1 MLFQNGNKKARKGLK
16 IVIVGCGKIGS
27 TLTEKLYKEGHD
39 ITVVDVNGDRL
50 QSMAEQYDVMGVQGN
65 GASFQVQ
72 KDAGVGNADLFIAV
86 TDKDELNLLCCIVA
100 HFNGKCAAIARVRTP
115 DYSDEVGF
123 LKTKLDLAM
132 VINPEQQ
139 TAHEMARILS
149 LPEALAVN
157 SFARGSVEMVRFK
170 IPEGCVLDGQTLMR
184 LGTSFDCDVLIC
196 AVERNREIYIPGGS
210 FELRSGDVV
219 SFIATMPEARKF
231 FGKIDIRAFDVKR
244 TLIVGGGKASY
255 YLARHLIENGI
266 GVKII
271 EKDIKR
277 CDELGELLPQAEI
290 ICGDGTNAELLAEEE
305 IGEADA
311 FIPLTSIDEEN
322 IMLTLYAADV
332 SDAKVITKIQ
342 RKTFHKVIERLQL
355 GSIIY
360 PREITAEAIVAFV
373 RGMAASRGND
383 NIETLYHMFDNR
395 VEAVEFSVRAESKA
409 TNIPLKD
416 LKLRDNT
423 LVACIIRDGQSMIPR
438 GLDEIRTR
446 DNVII
451 VTTHTGLHVLDDIL
465 K

>member
-1 MLFQNGNKKARKGLK
+1 MLFQNKKDRKGLK

-39 ITVVDVNGDRL
+39 ITVVDVDSDRL

-65 GASFQVQ
+65 GASFEVQ

-115 DYSDEVGF
+115 DYSNEVGF

-170 IPEGCVLDGQTLMR
+170 IPEGCVLDGRTLAQ
-184 LGTSFDCDVLIC
+184 LGATMDSDVLIC
-196 AVERNREIYIPGGS
+196 AVERSREIFIPGGS
-210 FELRSGDVV
+210 FALQSGDVV
-219 SFIATMPEARKF
+219 SFIATMREARKF
-231 FGKIDIRAFDVKR
+231 FGEIGIRTFDVRR

-271 EKDIKR
+271 EKDIRR

-290 ICGDGTNAELLAEEE
+290 ICGDGTNAEVLAEEE

-311 FIPLTSIDEEN
+311 FIPLTGLDEEN

-342 RKTFHKVIERLQL
+342 RKTFHNVIDRLQL

-373 RGMAASRGND
+373 RGLAASRGND

-409 TNIPLKD
+409 TNIMLRD
-416 LKLRDNT
+416 LKLKDNT
-423 LVACIIRDGQSMIPR
+423 LVACIIRDGKSMIPR

-465 K
+465 R

>member
-1 MLFQNGNKKARKGLK
+1 M
-16 IVIVGCGKIGS
+16 
-27 TLTEKLYKEGHD
+27 
-39 ITVVDVNGDRL
+39 
-50 QSMAEQYDVMGVQGN
+50 
-65 GASFQVQ
+65 
-72 KDAGVGNADLFIAV
+72 
-86 TDKDELNLLCCIVA
+86 
-100 HFNGKCAAIARVRTP
+100 RTP

-184 LGTSFDCDVLIC
+184 LGTSLDCDVLIC

-231 FGKIDIRAFDVKR
+231 FGKIGIRAFDVKR

-255 YLARHLIENGI
+255 YLGRHLIENGI

-311 FIPLTSIDEEN
+311 FIPLTGIDEEN

-409 TNIPLKD
+409 TNLPLKD

>member
-1 MLFQNGNKKARKGLK
+1 MLFQNKKSRKGLK

-27 TLTEKLYKEGHD
+27 TLTEKLYHEGHD
-39 ITVVDVNGDRL
+39 ITVVDTNPLRL
-50 QSMAEQYDVMGVQGN
+50 QSMAEQYDVMGIEGN

-72 KDAGVGNADLFIAV
+72 KEAGVEQADLFIAV
-86 TDKDELNLLCCIVA
+86 TDKDELNLLCCIVS
-100 HFNGKCAAIARVRTP
+100 HIIGKCAAIARVRTP
-115 DYSDEVGF
+115 DYSEEVGF
-123 LKTKLDLAM
+123 LKSKLELAM

-170 IPEGCVLDGQTLMR
+170 IPEKCKLDGRTLAQ
-184 LGTSFDCDVLIC
+184 LGTMVDSDVLIC
-196 AVERNREIYIPGGS
+196 AVERMDEIFIPGGS
-210 FELRSGDVV
+210 FALQSGDEV

-231 FGKIDIRAFDVKR
+231 FGEIGVETFEVRRAV
-244 TLIVGGGKASY
+244 IVGGGKASY
-255 YLARHLIENGI
+255 YLGRLLIENDI

-271 EKDIKR
+271 EKDIQR
-277 CDELGELLPQAEI
+277 CEELGELLPQAEI
-290 ICGDGTNAELLAEEE
+290 ICGDGTNAEMLAEEE

-311 FIPLTSIDEEN
+311 FIPLTGMDEEN

-342 RKTFHKVIERLQL
+342 RRTFHKVIDRLQL

-395 VEAVEFSVRAESKA
+395 VEAVEFSVRSESRA
-409 TNIPLKD
+409 TNVMLKD
-416 LKLRDNT
+416 MKLRDNT
-423 LVACIIRDGQSMIPR
+423 LVACIIRDGVSMIPR
-438 GLDEIRTR
+438 GNDEIRTR

-451 VTTHTGLHVLDDIL
+451 VTTHLGLHVLDDIL
-465 K
+465 QK

>member
-1 MLFQNGNKKARKGLK
+1 MFFQNGNKKARKGLK

-39 ITVVDVNGDRL
+39 ITVVDTNGDRL

-65 GASFQVQ
+65 GAIFQVQ
-72 KDAGVGNADLFIAV
+72 KDAGVESADLFIAV

-100 HFNGKCAAIARVRTP
+100 HSNAKCAAIARVRTP

-123 LKTKLDLAM
+123 LKTRLDLAM

-170 IPEGCVLDGQTLMR
+170 IPEGCELNGQTLAR
-184 LGTSFDCDVLIC
+184 LGASLDCDVLIC
-196 AVERNREIYIPGGS
+196 AVERSREIFIPGGS
-210 FELRSGDVV
+210 FELHSGDVV
-219 SFIATMPEARKF
+219 SFISTMPEARKF
-231 FGKIDIRAFDVKR
+231 FGKIGIRTFDVKR

-332 SDAKVITKIQ
+332 SDATVITKIQ

-409 TNIPLKD
+409 TNIMLKD

-423 LVACIIRDGQSMIPR
+423 LVACIIRNGQSMIPR
-438 GLDEIRTR
+438 GQDEIRTR

>member
-1 MLFQNGNKKARKGLK
+1 MLFHTGRKNARKGLN

-27 TLTEKLYKEGHD
+27 ILTEKLYKEGHD
-39 ITVVDVNGDRL
+39 VTVVDTKSERL
-50 QSMAEQYDVMGVQGN
+50 QSMAEQYDIMEVEGN

-72 KDAGVGNADLFIAV
+72 KEAGVENADLFIAV
-86 TDKDELNLLCCIVA
+86 TDKDELNLLCCTVA

-115 DYSDEVGF
+115 EYSEEVGF
-123 LKTKLDLAM
+123 LKSKLDLAM

-139 TAHEMARILS
+139 TAHEIARILS
-149 LPEALAVN
+149 LPEALGVN

-170 IPEGCVLDGQTLMR
+170 IPEGSILDGKTLIQ
-184 LGTSFDCDVLIC
+184 LGSYSDNDVLIC
-196 AVERNREIYIPGGS
+196 AVERDQEIFIPGGR
-210 FELRSGDVV
+210 FVLRSGDVV
-219 SFIATMPEARKF
+219 SFIATMPDARRF
-231 FGKIDIRAFDVKR
+231 FGWIGIRTFAVRKAM
-244 TLIVGGGKASY
+244 IVGGGKTSY
-255 YLARHLIENGI
+255 YLSRLLIENGI

-271 EKDIKR
+271 EKEISR

-290 ICGDGTNAELLAEEE
+290 ICGDGTNAEVLAEEE
-305 IGEADA
+305 IGQADA
-311 FIPLTSIDEEN
+311 FIPLTGLDEEN

-342 RKTFHKVIERLQL
+342 RRTFHNVISRLQL

-373 RGMAASRGND
+373 RGMTASRDND

-409 TNIPLKD
+409 TGVMLKD
-416 LKLRDNT
+416 LELRDNT
-423 LVACIIRDGQSMIPR
+423 LVACIIREGQSRIPR
-438 GLDEIRTR
+438 GQDVIRTG
-446 DNVII
+446 DNVVV
-451 VTTHTGLHVLDDIL
+451 VTTHMGLHVLDDIL